1 MKRRA
6 SFAVF
11 ALTVGTLIVVGAL
24 LYLLHGRQVLATVKA
39 LSQEAEAAAETED
52 YLTASEKYQLAL
64 GLKKDDPELL
74 VQRAMCYSKAAE
86 SREMRERAVNFL
98 RKAIGTAPEEEK
110 LALTAELGEHYL
122 HLGRFGAV
130 TTEAVRL
137 LNVLN
142 ALKEL
147 KELKDSPEKSEK
159 ISALKNSPEVAAGY
173 RLLALSLFEN
183 FQAGGIDGDQLPEL
197 SKECEEANIFQVIQR
212 ARALNPTDEKLTIA
226 LARVYRLAPALVEA
240 EEKGKSEADR
250 IAAAN
255 DVVDKFAKENDK
267 NPKALLASAQYR
279 RQFGIPGSK
288 EDARAAIELDGDKR
302 STLRSA
308 YFVLLP
314 SGEKLE
320 PAAYQEALELGE
332 KLLQDS
338 SIYDPV
344 MSLSVGGTYYLA
356 GNSQKAIE
364 TWKAGLEKTKS
375 PLEQYGFLSY
385 IADVQIADAQIAD
398 ANLHKE
404 AIAQAKA
411 TTAEAGEALEKARS
425 SYVRGEDFR
434 LQEGNQKLRESRV
447 DILEGGS
454 KSPIAKLQEL
464 VNTQD
469 DAIDDATRL
478 KAVASLADYYSKN
491 VDFANAAELLDSAAN
506 KYRATGMNAAA
517 GKAWLAA
524 NQLSKASRS
533 FAAALEEAE
542 NNAATPETRIDL
554 AATLLGI
561 IARDRTRSLN
571 DNQLTLEMDQL
582 HRTLAGLE
590 KNQQIDSTLL
600 WRIAGMRS
608 EWKRIQVE
616 HKKWSQKDDGLA
628 ELQSVEDLGE
638 HSPEAMAFA
647 SINYQRR
654 DKTAEADRVLAK
666 LKSLDPTSEFQ
677 YRTELQLAMLRNDVP
692 QMLDVFGKMTNAVSP
707 TERAQLAIDLSGHLR
722 LTQIQPGQTGIDA
735 ARKIVVLELDRNPEV
750 IGLWKLLVE
759 IDVDRRDAKGIA
771 ETVEKL
777 TKTSLSDKSA
787 LCYARIFKALTNP
800 KATRKDLDDALNDQK
815 LFANLRPHSFET
827 ETLLGLIEHQLG
839 NYAQQHGL
847 FSEQRGHYLEAVRAY
862 VRAIKLGEL
871 RLLVY
876 ERVNDLLPKV
886 KSDEF
891 ETSYLPENNFVLA
904 TSPKLTEI
912 FATRKLKSG
921 EAEAAIEQAKQAIEF
936 RQNDASAHILYAQL
950 LGAESRLIEAEQEF
964 DRALKLDATSIKVW
978 LEYFAFRMR
987 YRRSEAGE
995 LLERLETAT
1004 RVPATQKVEALARC
1018 YELLGNQEKANEY
1031 YLQALKN
1038 SPKSLELSLS
1048 YCKFQ
1053 ARFDAKAS
1061 IERLRVMLA
1070 DSPLEPAILR
1080 TLASVLFTQDEA
1092 GATEAQELLL
1102 AGSLPDDDRAENRRT
1117 LIRLLSTRKDDKSLL
1132 KAIDVAKEVFAA
1144 YPHEV
1149 GDQLA
1154 LAALWESY
1162 AKLAI
1167 EPATRAQRIAQAK
1180 EVWKKDIST
1189 ENQDPSAKQ
1198 RYAEKRAMDLA
1209 RFAVRQG
1216 EADAATRLEEAEKVL
1231 KKGRRDDAGVISEF
1245 MTLNASSGRM
1255 DNWQTWANRLDE
1267 IDTNKVR
1274 STALRAK
1281 FLVLEGDNQTAKDLI
1296 TRVLIAARGASKE
1309 QQRLSRIETAG
1320 QIYAEL
1326 GMHEEAVAW
1335 FKDLVKADSSRY
1347 QLLAI
1352 SLAKAGRVTE
1362 AVEFYKEIYGSKKDV
1377 AVLYAMTDLVST
1389 YGKSAEA
1396 IKTISALVQEARKA
1410 APRNPKLLES
1420 AAVLEFLTANHEG
1433 SERLLRE
1440 ALAIAP
1446 NDVSILNNLACVLA
1460 DKGIK
1465 LDEAVTFVD
1474 KAIAIQSGEAPLL
1487 DTKGIVLLAKKQVDE
1502 ALPLLELAT
1511 SPPNKDPR
1519 HHLHLAFAYLKEK
1532 KYEECK
1538 KQLAKAKELGIDTLT
1553 LTPLDARYLE
1563 QVKSGKTN
1571 DS

>member
-24 LYLLHGRQVLATVKA
+24 LYFLHGRQVLATVKA
-39 LSQEAEAAAETED
+39 LSQDAETAAEAED
-52 YLTASEKYQLAL
+52 YLTASDKYQLAL

-74 VQRAMCYSKAAE
+74 VQRAKCYSKAAE
-86 SREMRERAVNFL
+86 SPEMRERAVNFL
-98 RKAIGTAPEEEK
+98 RKAIGTAPEEERP
-110 LALTAELGEHYL
+110 ALTTELGEQYL
-122 HLGRFGAV
+122 QLGKFAAV

-137 LNVLN
+137 LNELPKLN
-142 ALKEL
+142 ELKKRKEL
-147 KELKDSPEKSEK
+147 KNASPEEIEK
-159 ISALKNSPEVAAGY
+159 ISALENAVAAGY
-173 RLLALSLFEN
+173 RLLALSLVEN
-183 FQAGGIDGDQLPEL
+183 FQAGALDRDQLPEL
-197 SKECEEANIFQVIQR
+197 SKECEETNIFQVIQR
-212 ARALNPTDEKLTIA
+212 AMALNPTDEKLTIA

-240 EEKGKSEADR
+240 EEKGKTETDR

-255 DVVDKFAKENDK
+255 DVVDRFVEKNGK
-267 NPKALLASAQYR
+267 NPKVLLARAQYR
-279 RQFGIPGSK
+279 QQFGIAGSK
-288 EDARAAIELDGDKR
+288 EDARAAIKLDGDKR

-314 SGEKLE
+314 SGDKVK
-320 PAAYQEALELGE
+320 PADYQEALELGE

-338 SIYDPV
+338 SIPDPV
-344 MSLSVGGTYYLA
+344 VSSSVGATYYLA

-364 TWKAGLEKTKS
+364 TWKAGLEKTKF
-375 PLEQYGFLSY
+375 PPEQYRFLSY
-385 IADVQIADAQIAD
+385 IADAQIAD
-398 ANLHKE
+398 AYLNKE

-411 TTAEAGEALEKARS
+411 TTTEAGDALEKARS
-425 SYVRGEDFR
+425 YYLRGEDFR
-434 LQEGNQKLRESRV
+434 QQLSNQRLRESYV

-454 KSPIAKLQEL
+454 TSPIAKLQEL
-464 VNTQD
+464 VNTEA
-469 DAIDDATRL
+469 DAVDETTRL
-478 KAVASLADYYSKN
+478 KAVALLADYYSKN
-491 VDFANAAELLDSAAN
+491 GEFANAGELLDSAAT
-506 KYRATGMNAAA
+506 KHRAPGMNARA

-533 FAAALEEAE
+533 FAAALDEAE
-542 NNAATPETRIDL
+542 TNAATPETRIDL

-561 IARDRTRSLN
+561 IARDRNRSLN
-571 DNQLTLEMDQL
+571 DNQLSIEMDQL
-582 HRTLAGLE
+582 YQTLAALE
-590 KNQQIDSTLL
+590 KSQQIDSTLL

-608 EWKRIQVE
+608 EWKRIQVLR
-616 HKKWSQKDDGLA
+616 KKWSQKDDGLA
-628 ELQSVEDLGE
+628 ELRLVEQLGE
-638 HSPEAMAFA
+638 NSPEALAFA
-647 SINYQRR
+647 SINYQRH
-654 DKTAEADRVLAK
+654 DKVAEADRVLTK
-666 LKSLDPTSEFQ
+666 LESLDATSEFR
-677 YRTELQLAMLRNDVP
+677 YRTELQLATLRNDVP
-692 QMLDVFGKMTNAVSP
+692 RMLDVFGKMTNAVSP

-771 ETVEKL
+771 TTVEAL
-777 TKTSLSDKSA
+777 TKTSLTDMSA
-787 LCYARIFKALTNP
+787 LCYARIFQALTNP
-800 KATRKDLDDALNDQK
+800 KVTRKELDDALKDQK
-815 LFANLRPHSFET
+815 LFATLRPHSFET

-862 VRAIKLGEL
+862 VRAIELGEP

-876 ERVNDLLPKV
+876 ERVNDLLPKL

-891 ETSYLPENNFVLA
+891 EASYLPKNNFVLA
-904 TSPKLTEI
+904 TSPRLTEI
-912 FATRKLKSG
+912 FATRKLQSG
-921 EAEAAIEQAKQAIEF
+921 EAGAALEQAKQAIEF
-936 RQNDASAHILYAQL
+936 RPTDASAHVLYAQL

-964 DRALKLDATSIKVW
+964 ERALALEATSIKVW

-987 YRRSEAGE
+987 YHRSEAGE
-995 LLERLETAT
+995 LLQRLEATT
-1004 RVPATQKVEALARC
+1004 RVPATQKVESLARC
-1018 YELLGNQEKANEY
+1018 YEALGNREKANEY

-1038 SPKSLELSLS
+1038 SPKSLDLSLS
-1048 YCKFQ
+1048 YCRFQ

-1070 DSPLEPAILR
+1070 ELPLEPAILR

-1092 GATEAQELLL
+1092 GAAEAEELLL

-1117 LIRLLSTRKDDKSLL
+1117 LIRLLSTRKDDKSVL
-1132 KAIDVAKEVFAA
+1132 KAIGVAQEVFAA

-1149 GDQLA
+1149 GDQLV
-1154 LAALWESY
+1154 LAALLESY
-1162 AKLAI
+1162 AKHAI
-1167 EPATRAQRIAQAK
+1167 DPGTRAQRIAQAK
-1180 EVWKKDIST
+1180 EVWKKDISA

-1216 EADAATRLEEAEKVL
+1216 EADAAARLEEVEKVL
-1231 KKGRRDDAGVISEF
+1231 NQGRKDDPGVIAEF
-1245 MTLNASSGRM
+1245 MTLSASIRRK
-1255 DNWQTWANRLDE
+1255 DDWQTWAKRLDE

-1281 FLVLEGDNQTAKDLI
+1281 FLVLEGDNQTAKELI
-1296 TRVLIAARGASKE
+1296 TQVLIAARGASKE
-1309 QQRLSRIETAG
+1309 QQRLNRIEMAG
-1320 QIYAEL
+1320 QIYTEL

-1335 FKDLVKADSSRY
+1335 FKDLVKTDPSRY
-1347 QLLAI
+1347 QLLAT
-1352 SLAKAGRVTE
+1352 SLAKAGHVTE
-1362 AVEFYKEIYGSKKDV
+1362 AVEFCKEIYGSKEDV

-1389 YGKSAEA
+1389 YGKSADA
-1396 IKTISALVQEARKA
+1396 IKTISALVREARKIE
-1410 APRNPKLLES
+1410 PRNPKLLES
-1420 AAVLEFLTANHEG
+1420 AAVLEFLTANHEE

-1465 LDEAVTFVD
+1465 LDEAITFVD
-1474 KAIAIQSGEAPLL
+1474 KAIEIQSGEAPLL
-1487 DTKGIVLLAKKQVDE
+1487 DTKGIVLLAKKQVDK

-1519 HHLHLAFAYLKEK
+1519 HHLHLAVAYLKEK
-1532 KYEECK
+1532 KYDECK
-1538 KQLAKAKELGIDTLT
+1538 EQLAKAKELGIDTLT

-1563 QVKSGKTN
+1563 QVKSGKSN